1 MLLTILK
8 SQLTIRLKS
17 SAILQRSLYVGFFM
31 LENNSSGSCFSH
43 SFAIVLIPLL
53 FIVGLV
59 LGYLGMVPLKVELH
73 TLIITVF
80 IFVVFLFFVR
90 HNANYAVCHMRGS
103 FSRMEESLQNA
114 LRANALTIMGKT
126 KSTLHVKEFMSDYYK
141 DIRND
146 NFARVAPSVFP
157 MLGILGT
164 FIAIALSMP
173 DFTVKDLNALDKE
186 ISVLL
191 SGIGTAFYASI
202 YGIMLSLIWTYFE
215 KRGNTKVD
223 KYIYDLEKLYD
234 SRIWKKSE
242 LIKHEHMQSELKDQ
256 EIVKT
261 LKETFNMD
269 FIREL
274 NEQYL
279 KNFTTIMSETSH
291 SFSELTKQMQNA
303 SAQLRMTLDK
313 VHERQESV
321 NAVSTIKENIEGFN
335 QSAKALHRSM
345 EHFDETVDHTFE
357 KIDTEVAEIVEQL
370 GSFARILSEQNQQ
383 IVQNIMTLNE
393 EKNRS
398 DV

>member
-1 MLLTILK
+1 MFE
-8 SQLTIRLKS
+8 S
-17 SAILQRSLYVGFFM
+17 S
-31 LENNSSGSCFSH
+31 NSNTCFPH
-43 SFAIVLIPLL
+43 SFAIILFPML
-53 FIVGLV
+53 FIAGLAA
-59 LGYLGMVPLKVELH
+59 GYAGVVPLKVELH
-73 TLIITVF
+73 TLVITMF
-80 IFVVFLFFVR
+80 IFIVFLFFVR
-90 HNANYAVCHMRGS
+90 HNANYAVCHMKGS
-103 FSRMEESLQNA
+103 FPHMEESLQNA

-146 NFARVAPSVFP
+146 NFAKVAPSVFP

-173 DFTVKDLNALDKE
+173 DFTVKDLDALDKE
-186 ISVLL
+186 ISLLL

-215 KRGNTKVD
+215 KRGSTKVD

-279 KNFTTIMSETSH
+279 KNFSMIMSETSH
-291 SFSELTKQMQNA
+291 GFSELTKQMQHA
-303 SAQLRMTLDK
+303 SAELRMTLDK
-313 VHERQESV
+313 VHSRQESV
-321 NAVSTIKENIEGFN
+321 NAVSTIRENIEGFN
-335 QSAKALHRSM
+335 KNAITLQRSM
-345 EHFDETVDHTFE
+345 ERFDGTVDRTFE
-357 KIDTEVAEIVEQL
+357 KIDEEVGQIVGQL
-370 GSFARILSEQNQQ
+370 GSFARLLSKQNELILKNLDA
-383 IVQNIMTLNE
+383 LNE
-393 EKNRS
+393 DKK
-398 DV
+398 